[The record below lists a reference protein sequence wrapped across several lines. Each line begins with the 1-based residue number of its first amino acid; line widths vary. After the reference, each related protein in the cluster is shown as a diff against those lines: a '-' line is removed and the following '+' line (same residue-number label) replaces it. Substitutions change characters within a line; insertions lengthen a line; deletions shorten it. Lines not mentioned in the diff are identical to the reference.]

1 MKSALFL
8 IAALVMS
15 LSALAQ
21 DMTSYHLPAVKMAGV
36 DQAMMLAVDHAGKR
50 IVAVGEHGII
60 LLSDDGGKSFR
71 QAEQVPSR
79 ATLTS
84 VSFINSSEG
93 WVAGHW
99 GVILHTLNGGE
110 SWTMQREELTV
121 DRPLFCIRFR
131 DALHG
136 IAGGLWSLL
145 LRTDDGGQT
154 WSTVELPMADG
165 RKAEKNLF
173 SLFAGPENDV
183 FITAERGAVYRS
195 ADFGKSWE
203 ERATGNAGSFW
214 TGITL
219 NNKVLLIAGLRGK
232 IYRSIDDGKSW
243 SAVESGTKSSIT
255 ALAGLSDGSVIAAGL
270 DGVTLKSTDQ
280 GLTFTL
286 TTREDQLANTAV
298 VGAGPGEAL
307 TFTASGVAYPPK

>member
-1 MKSALFL
+1 MLLIVAL
-8 IAALVMS
+8 AMS
-15 LSALAQ
+15 LSASAQ

-36 DQAMMLAVDHAGKR
+36 DQAMMLAAAHAGNR
-50 IVAVGEHGII
+50 IVAAGDHGII

-71 QAEQVPSR
+71 QAEQVPTR

-84 VSFINSSEG
+84 VSFVSSREG

-99 GVILHTLNGGE
+99 GVILHTLDGGE
-110 SWTMQREELTV
+110 TWTIQREELTV
-121 DRPLFCIRFR
+121 DRPLFCVWFR
-131 DALHG
+131 DSQHG

-145 LRTDDGGQT
+145 LRTDDGGKT
-154 WSTVELPMADG
+154 WATVELPMADG

-173 SLFAGPENDV
+173 SIFAGPQNDL

-195 ADFGKSWE
+195 GDFGKSWE
-203 ERATGNAGSFW
+203 ELVTGNAGSFW

-219 NNKVLLIAGLRGK
+219 KNNVLLVAGLRGK
-232 IYRSIDDGKSW
+232 IYRSADDGKSW
-243 SAVESGTKSSIT
+243 SAIESGTKSSIT
-255 ALAGLSDGSVIAAGL
+255 GMANLSDGSVIAVGL

-280 GLTFTL
+280 GLSFTL

-298 VGAGPGEAL
+298 VGEGPGEAL
-307 TFTASGVAYPPK
+307 TFTALGVAYVIQKRSK